1 MIPIGPLMRE
11 HRLIEQMVDLIKQE
25 LDRISQ
31 ENQPDAAFI
40 DTAADFFRTYA
51 DRTHH
56 GKEEDILF
64 RDLADKELSQEH
76 GKIMQELLDEH
87 ILARKTVG
95 RLVTAKEDYIQGNTG
110 AMKEIVAGMRELV
123 RLYPA
128 HIEKEDK
135 HFFYPCMEYF
145 SRQEQDDMLQEFWEF
160 DQKMIHEKY
169 HKVVDELKGG

>member
-31 ENQPDAAFI
+31 GNQVDTAFI
-40 DTAADFFRTYA
+40 NAATDFFRTYA

-64 RDLADKELSQEH
+64 RDLTDKTLTPEH
-76 GKIMQELLDEH
+76 HKTMQELLDEH
-87 ILARKTVG
+87 VLARKTVSG
-95 RLVTAKEDYIQGNTG
+95 LVAVKEDYLQGNPSSLENIIDS
-110 AMKEIVAGMRELV
+110 MKTLV
-123 RLYPA
+123 NLYPA

-135 HFFYPCMEYF
+135 HFFYPCMQYF
-145 SRQEQDDMLQEFWEF
+145 SKQEQDKMLQEFWEF

-169 HKVVDELKGG
+169 QRVVENLRGG